1 MASLRLY
8 FSDPLMCYAL
18 CGRIEIL
25 LEISEMGRVRRLWS
39 RKLLATLVLS
49 KHFVPSLEI

>member
-8 FSDPLMCYAL
+8 FSDHLMCYAL
-18 CGRIEIL
+18 RGRTEIL
-25 LEISEMGRVRRLWS
+25 LEIIEMGRVRRLWS

-49 KHFVPSLEI
+49 EHFVPSLEI